1 MKIKTALVICLALVT
16 ILASGCGLASGLM
29 GGNSGTV
36 SNLWSDVPP
45 LAGATKAN
53 INIPLP
59 VQILIQGFMQA
70 ANSDSS
76 SDVKLDKFD
85 FIVYTTS
92 QTPSDVASFYT
103 ADKMKAAGWNEE
115 GTGGCSAGGDSGSGG
130 AGFCAFA
137 KKGSNRQETVLLIMP
152 VQDDQSKQTQVF
164 YVRFEATQKTP
175 TP

>member
-1 MKIKTALVICLALVT
+1 NA
-16 ILASGCGLASGLM
+16 
-29 GGNSGTV
+29 GTV

-45 LAGATKAN
+45 LSNATKAN

-59 VQILIQGFMQA
+59 VQILIQGFIQA

-76 SDVKLDKFD
+76 NNVKLDKFD
-85 FIVYTTS
+85 FVVYTTP
-92 QTPSDVASFYT
+92 QTPADVASFYT
-103 ADKMKAAGWNEE
+103 VDKMKAAGWTEE
-115 GTGGCSAGGDSGSGG
+115 GSSGCTAGAGDSGSGG

-137 KKGSNRQETVLLIMP
+137 KKGNNGQETVLLIMP
-152 VQDDQSKQTQVF
+152 VQDDQTKQTQVF